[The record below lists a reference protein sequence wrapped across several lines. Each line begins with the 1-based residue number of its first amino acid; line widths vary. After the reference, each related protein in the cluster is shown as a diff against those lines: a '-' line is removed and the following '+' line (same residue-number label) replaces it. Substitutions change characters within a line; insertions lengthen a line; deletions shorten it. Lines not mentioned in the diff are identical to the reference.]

1 MSEIA
6 KSGLLEYILE
16 NAEEQA
22 KRDGRRTTAEYV
34 LFNCFEACVL
44 YGDRTAEKAG
54 VEKDEIRRVK
64 ELFEGSKINND
75 ICVRILENL
84 KKQESS
90 YMDGVM
96 YSKLLINTQMHAEK
110 ENAASLTADRILQAI
125 LNEPSQIIRDV
136 LQNWEEVDS
145 DDELPWDLD
154 DMDAMWSEDADRD
167 ADGESREK
175 EQEAGRKDAEF
186 LKDLTR
192 KVKEM
197 QSVLSAQV
205 LGQEHAVS
213 TFVSGYFQSQIML
226 RSDPGRTKPGATF
239 LFAGPPGVGK
249 TFLAEQAAEALG
261 LPYCRFD
268 MSEYA
273 DGGAVTEFSGAA
285 QTFRGAKPGNVTS
298 FVYDNPR
305 CLLLFDE
312 IEKANIDIIHL
323 FLQILDAGRL
333 RDNYTNKEVSFRDA
347 VIILTTNAGRRLY
360 EESREKNLSGIPRK
374 TIIRALRE
382 DISERTRMPAFPAA
396 ICSRFAA
403 GNVVMFNH
411 MEAHILR
418 GIAQRKLEESAAAV
432 SKAFGLEIGID
443 KDVATALLFSEGGN
457 ADARMVT
464 GRAET
469 FLNAELF
476 ELFRLMA
483 SESSSYKID
492 RLKKIR
498 LSVNLSES
506 DPEITELFYPKR
518 QKDILVFAPEKT
530 LEGETVQSEKCVIH
544 SACEPEAAGII
555 LKQEEIAAVFIEPAA
570 EGGSAGKKYLNIE
583 DVSSPYMEFYRYICT
598 SRLSVPVYILQTEET
613 VLSEEEKVS
622 FMRTGA
628 RGICISEKGKLAEK
642 IAEVCERLHQQES
655 MDTLARY
662 NKVLSFDSAQ
672 QILDDGETAEIS
684 FINFGL
690 GYALD
695 ADDRKK
701 VLADVSKPELTFDQV
716 IGAEDVKEELK
727 FFADYLKHPRK
738 YVKKGLRPPKGV
750 LLYGPPGTGKTMLAK
765 AMAAEADMT
774 FITAEGG
781 QFLKKYVG
789 EGPEAVHDLFRTARK
804 YAPAILFIDEI
815 DAIGKPRTGDR
826 TQNIGSEVLNA
837 LLTEMDGFRN
847 AEAASVFV
855 LAATNFDVTGNGP
868 ACLDAA
874 LVRRFDRRI
883 KVELPNSDERRQ
895 FLEMKCRAGAAF
907 SVSQE
912 KIDNIVAR
920 STGMSLA
927 LLDSVLELSQRSAV
941 RCQSDCVTDE
951 ILEEAFETYN
961 SGREKKWDP
970 RQLERTARHEAGH
983 ALLCWKN
990 GEMPAYLTIVARA
1003 DHGGYMQQESKEDKG
1018 VYTKAELLGRIRTAL
1033 AGRAAEIVCYGEEE
1047 GITTG
1052 ASGDLQTATGLARY
1066 MICSCGMDEEA
1077 GMSVIGKEELAQA
1090 GLNETIRKKIN
1101 KILAEELKNA
1111 EAVIRENREILDTLT
1126 EVLMKENHID
1136 GNRMKQIFEN
1146 AR

>member
-125 LNEPSQIIRDV
+125 LNEPSQIIRDA

-167 ADGESREK
+167 AGGESREK

-226 RSDPGRTKPGATF
+226 RSDPFRTKPGATF

-249 TFLAEQAAEALG
+249 TFLAERAAEVLG
-261 LPYCRFD
+261 LPFCRFD

-333 RDNYTNKEVSFRDA
+333 RDNYMNKEVSFRDA

-382 DISERTRMPAFPAA
+382 EVSERTRMPAFPAA

-411 MEAHILR
+411 MEAHTLR
-418 GIAQRKLEESAAAV
+418 HIAMRYLGQSAAAV
-432 SKAFGLEIGID
+432 SEAFGLEIGID
-443 KDVATALLFSEGGN
+443 KEVKSE
-457 ADARMVT
+457 A
-464 GRAET
+464 
-469 FLNAELF
+469 
-476 ELFRLMA
+476 
-483 SESSSYKID
+483 
-492 RLKKIR
+492 
-498 LSVNLSES
+498 
-506 DPEITELFYPKR
+506 KR
-518 QKDILVFAPEKT
+518 
-530 LEGETVQSEKCVIH
+530 S
-544 SACEPEAAGII
+544 
-555 LKQEEIAAVFIEPAA
+555 
-570 EGGSAGKKYLNIE
+570 
-583 DVSSPYMEFYRYICT
+583 
-598 SRLSVPVYILQTEET
+598 
-613 VLSEEEKVS
+613 
-622 FMRTGA
+622 
-628 RGICISEKGKLAEK
+628 
-642 IAEVCERLHQQES
+642 
-655 MDTLARY
+655 
-662 NKVLSFDSAQ
+662 
-672 QILDDGETAEIS
+672 
-684 FINFGL
+684 
-690 GYALD
+690 
-695 ADDRKK
+695 
-701 VLADVSKPELTFDQV
+701 
-716 IGAEDVKEELK
+716 
-727 FFADYLKHPRK
+727 
-738 YVKKGLRPPKGV
+738 
-750 LLYGPPGTGKTMLAK
+750 
-765 AMAAEADMT
+765 
-774 FITAEGG
+774 
-781 QFLKKYVG
+781 
-789 EGPEAVHDLFRTARK
+789 
-804 YAPAILFIDEI
+804 
-815 DAIGKPRTGDR
+815 
-826 TQNIGSEVLNA
+826 
-837 LLTEMDGFRN
+837 
-847 AEAASVFV
+847 
-855 LAATNFDVTGNGP
+855 
-868 ACLDAA
+868 
-874 LVRRFDRRI
+874 
-883 KVELPNSDERRQ
+883 
-895 FLEMKCRAGAAF
+895 
-907 SVSQE
+907 
-912 KIDNIVAR
+912 
-920 STGMSLA
+920 
-927 LLDSVLELSQRSAV
+927 
-941 RCQSDCVTDE
+941 
-951 ILEEAFETYN
+951 
-961 SGREKKWDP
+961 
-970 RQLERTARHEAGH
+970 
-983 ALLCWKN
+983 
-990 GEMPAYLTIVARA
+990 
-1003 DHGGYMQQESKEDKG
+1003 
-1018 VYTKAELLGRIRTAL
+1018 
-1033 AGRAAEIVCYGEEE
+1033 
-1047 GITTG
+1047 
-1052 ASGDLQTATGLARY
+1052 
-1066 MICSCGMDEEA
+1066 
-1077 GMSVIGKEELAQA
+1077 
-1090 GLNETIRKKIN
+1090 
-1101 KILAEELKNA
+1101 
-1111 EAVIRENREILDTLT
+1111 
-1126 EVLMKENHID
+1126 
-1136 GNRMKQIFEN
+1136 
-1146 AR
+1146 

>member
-544 SACEPEAAGII
+544 SACEPEAAGKI

-970 RQLERTARHEAGH
+970 QQLERTARHEAGH

>member
-192 KVKEM
+192 QVKEM
-197 QSVLSAQV
+197 QSVLSERV

-333 RDNYTNKEVSFRDA
+333 RDNYMNKEVSFRDA

-382 DISERTRMPAFPAA
+382 EVSERTRMPAFPAA

-411 MEAHILR
+411 MEAHTLR
-418 GIAQRKLEESAAAV
+418 HIAMRYLGQSAAAV
-432 SKAFGLEIGID
+432 SEAFGLEIGID
-443 KDVATALLFSEGGN
+443 KEVATALLFSEGGN

-544 SACEPEAAGII
+544 SACEPEAAGKI

-701 VLADVSKPELTFDQV
+701 VLADVSKPDLTFNQV

-970 RQLERTARHEAGH
+970 QQLERTARHEAGH